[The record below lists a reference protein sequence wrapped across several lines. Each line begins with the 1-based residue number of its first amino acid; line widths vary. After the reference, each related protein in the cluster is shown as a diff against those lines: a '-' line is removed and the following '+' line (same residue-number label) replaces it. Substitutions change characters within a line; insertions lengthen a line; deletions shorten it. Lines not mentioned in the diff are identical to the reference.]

1 MEFALIDTSSSD
13 ALALRATASGFD
25 AVRGKLPVTGNPDH
39 SLDSVTVARQLSDLG
54 TLITD
59 LADEVLHRAAE
70 QRREGGT
77 APAVVGFAAAVRPA
91 CEAASA
97 LGAVAHRLSVLE
109 QAEHL
114 GDESGAKDARE
125 ADRLVMG
132 NALGMADKAL
142 RETANSLRSA
152 SAAISPESVRA
163 QAARS
168 RSTTAAFP
176 SSPAPPPAPAAAP
189 PGRIARG
196 R

>member
-1 MEFALIDTSSSD
+1 MIDTVSSD

-25 AVRGKLPVTGNPDH
+25 AVRSNLPVIGDSQR
-39 SLDSVTVARQLSDLG
+39 SLDGVTVARQLSDLG

-70 QRREGGT
+70 QNRDGHT
-77 APAVVGFAAAVRPA
+77 PPAIVGFAAAVRPA

-97 LGAVAHRLSVLE
+97 LGAVAHRLSVLH
-109 QAEHL
+109 QSGHL
-114 GDESGAKDARE
+114 HQEPGAQQV
-125 ADRLVMG
+125 DRLVMG
-132 NALGMADKAL
+132 NPLGAADNAL
-142 RETANSLRSA
+142 RETADSLRA
-152 SAAISPESVRA
+152 SAAAISLPSVRT

-168 RSTTAAFP
+168 RSTTAAA
-176 SSPAPPPAPAAAP
+176 SPAPPSATAPAADP